1 MITSMTGTTRSRA
14 GWLPGVALV
23 AAWLLAA
30 HAAWAACPPLLDHR
44 VQSIRGEPMDLC
56 QFSGRVVLVVN
67 TASYCGFTDQ
77 YKGLEALY
85 QRYRQQGF
93 VVLGVPSND
102 FGAQEPGSNAE
113 VADFCERTY
122 RVRFPMT
129 EKATVRGGNAS
140 PLFRQLAQQS
150 GSAPG
155 WNFHKYV
162 VGRDGK
168 VAAAFPSA
176 VTPGDARVTAAVEAA
191 LAAR

>member
-1 MITSMTGTTRSRA
+1 MNRLNLLLRRGLAA
-14 GWLPGVALV
+14 GAVA
-23 AAWLLAA
+23 AAWLLTLSPALA
-30 HAAWAACPPLLDHR
+30 SCPPILDHR
-44 VQSIRGEPMDLC
+44 MQSIRGEPINLC
-56 QFSGRVVLVVN
+56 QFAGRVVLVVN

-77 YKGLEALY
+77 YKGLEELY
-85 QRYRQQGF
+85 QRHRQRGF

-113 VADFCERTY
+113 VAEFCERTY

-129 EKATVRGGNAS
+129 EKAVVRGPDAT

-150 GSAPG
+150 GSVPG

-168 VAAAFPSA
+168 VVAAFPSA
-176 VTPGDARVTAAVEAA
+176 VAPGDARVAAVVEAA
-191 LAAR
+191 LGPR

>member
-1 MITSMTGTTRSRA
+1 MIA
-14 GWLPGVALV
+14 AVGV
-23 AAWLLAA
+23 AWLLAVA
-30 HAAWAACPPLLDHR
+30 PAQAASCPTLLDQR

-85 QRYRQQGF
+85 QRYRQKGF

-129 EKATVRGGNAS
+129 EKTTVRGPGAS

-176 VTPGDARVTAAVEAA
+176 VAPSDARLATAIEAA

>member
-1 MITSMTGTTRSRA
+1 MKRLNFCVRQGLWSG
-14 GWLPGVALV
+14 ALV
-23 AAWLLAA
+23 ASFLLGASPA
-30 HAAWAACPPLLDHR
+30 LAACPSLLDHR
-44 VQSIRGEPMDLC
+44 VQTIRGEPMDLC
-56 QFSGRVVLVVN
+56 QFAGRVVLVVN

-85 QRYRQQGF
+85 QRYRERGF

-129 EKATVRGGNAS
+129 EKAVVRGPDAS

-150 GSAPG
+150 GSVPG

-168 VAAAFPSA
+168 VATAFPSA
-176 VTPGDARVTAAVEAA
+176 VAPGDARVVGAVEAA
-191 LAAR
+191 LGKR

>member
-1 MITSMTGTTRSRA
+1 MISRTSRGLRA
-14 GWLPGVALV
+14 LALATLLLPGVLV
-23 AAWLLAA
+23 AAPTSAGS
-30 HAAWAACPPLLDHR
+30 CPAVLDHR
-44 VQSIRGEPMDLC
+44 LRSLRGEPLDLC
-56 QFSGRVVLVVN
+56 QYAGRVVLVVN

-77 YKGLEALY
+77 YKGLESLY
-85 QRYRQQGF
+85 QRYRQRGF

-129 EKATVRGGNAS
+129 EKAVVRGPQAI
-140 PLFRQLAQQS
+140 PFFQQLAKQS
-150 GSAPG
+150 ASVPG

-168 VAAAFPSA
+168 VTATFPSA
-176 VTPGDARVTAAVEAA
+176 VAPEDARVLAAVEAA
-191 LAAR
+191 LGPR